1 MAEIPVERESGSKT
15 WLWILL
21 ALLVL
26 ALLAWWILADNE
38 DENAGYV
45 ADNTVAEST
54 LAEPAVTQPGMLTV
68 GETVDLDGV
77 EVSSLAGDMAF
88 YIEMNGERVP
98 VFFDQVPT
106 PGDATEGEYDINPG
120 SVVNIDGEVRSA
132 TDTLPANADPSIL
145 GDSQNYIFA
154 NSIEMVR

>member
-1 MAEIPVERESGSKT
+1 MAEIPITNESSKS

-21 ALLVL
+21 ALL
-26 ALLAWWILADNE
+26 AAAFFAWWILVDNE
-38 DENAGYV
+38 DETAGYV
-45 ADNTVAEST
+45 ADDTVAAGT
-54 LAEPAVTQPGMLTV
+54 VAPTGMLTV
-68 GETVDLDGV
+68 GETVDLEGV

-98 VFFDQVPT
+98 VFFDQVRT

-120 SVVNIDGEVRSA
+120 SIVNIDGEVRSA

-145 GDSQNYIFA
+145 SDSQNYIFA

>member
-1 MAEIPVERESGSKT
+1 MAEIPVTKKSGSMA

-21 ALLVL
+21 ALLAV

-38 DENAGYV
+38 GETAAYV
-45 ADNTVAEST
+45 ADETVAEST
-54 LAEPAVTQPGMLTV
+54 IAQPGMLTV
-68 GETVDLDGV
+68 GETVDLNGV

-88 YIEMNGERVP
+88 YIEMKGQRVP
-98 VFFDQVPT
+98 VFFDQAPT

-120 SVVNIDGEVRSA
+120 SIVNIEGDVRSA

>member
-1 MAEIPVERESGSKT
+1 MAEIPVTKQTGSKS

-21 ALLVL
+21 ALLAV

-38 DENAGYV
+38 DETAGYV
-45 ADNTVAEST
+45 ADDTVAAST
-54 LAEPAVTQPGMLTV
+54 VAPTGMLTA

-88 YIEMNGERVP
+88 YIEMNGQRVP

-120 SVVNIDGEVRSA
+120 SIVNIEGEVRSA

>member
-1 MAEIPVERESGSKT
+1 MAEIPIEKKSGSK

-21 ALLVL
+21 ALLAL
-26 ALLAWWILADNE
+26 ALIAWWLLDNDGDDVVE
-38 DENAGYV
+38 YTDETVV
-45 ADNTVAEST
+45 ADTVPVATS
-54 LAEPAVTQPGMLTV
+54 MLVV
-68 GETVDLDGV
+68 GESVDLDAV
-77 EVSSLAGDMAF
+77 EVTELAGDMAF

-120 SVVNIDGEVRSA
+120 SILNIEGEVRSA

-145 GDSQNYIFA
+145 GTLQNYIFA
-154 NSIEMVR
+154 NSIEMVGS